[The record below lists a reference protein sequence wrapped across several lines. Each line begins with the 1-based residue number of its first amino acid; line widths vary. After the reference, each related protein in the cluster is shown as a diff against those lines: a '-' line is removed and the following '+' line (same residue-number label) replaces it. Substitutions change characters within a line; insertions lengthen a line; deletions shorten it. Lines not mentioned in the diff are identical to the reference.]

1 MPLDPSHSSP
11 KRSSLSA
18 VRYELAS
25 SEELAELL
33 LEVFQTPDYR
43 PPVLPSVALEIAALT
58 KKPNAS
64 YDEVIAVLQNDP
76 LIVASVV
83 KLAQSSLYGGR
94 LQSLHNAV
102 QRLGMN
108 TLRDI
113 VWQVAAGQRL
123 FTVHRYAP
131 LMERLRAHS
140 IFTAHAARIIAS
152 RVGLAAEHA
161 FLCGLLHDMGTAGT
175 LIALAEVGAQAP
187 PLTNL
192 LMAIDAVHAHAGA
205 VIAKLWQLAP
215 EIVSAIEHHHH
226 FQPDVPDIPVLCAVI
241 CVAEHLAEQHGFGVS
256 VPSATGSRTIKLDS
270 QNVTELELAR
280 KRLRLQGKQEDLD
293 RRMRELADQLK
304 REGS

>member
-1 MPLDPSHSSP
+1 LPPDPNHSSP
-11 KRSSLSA
+11 KRSSLAA

-33 LEVFQTPDYR
+33 LEVFQAPDYR

-64 YDEVIAVLQNDP
+64 YEEVIAVLQNDP
-76 LIVASVV
+76 LIVANVV
-83 KLAQSSLYGGR
+83 RVAQSSLYGGR

-123 FTVHRYAP
+123 FTVQRYAP

-140 IFTAHAARIIAS
+140 IFTANAARIIAS
-152 RVGLAAEHA
+152 RAGLAAEHA

-192 LMAIDAVHAHAGA
+192 LMAIDAVHAQAGTT
-205 VIAKLWQLAP
+205 IAKLWQLAP
-215 EIVSAIEHHHH
+215 EVIAAIEHHHR
-226 FQPDVPDIPVLCAVI
+226 FQPDVGEVPVLCAVL
-241 CVAEHLAEQHGFGVS
+241 CVADHLAEQHGFGVS
-256 VPSATGSRTIKLDS
+256 ALSATGSRNVKLDC
-270 QNVTELELAR
+270 QGTTELELAR

-293 RRMRELADQLK
+293 RRMRELAEQLA
-304 REGS
+304 RTC

>member
-1 MPLDPSHSSP
+1 M
-11 KRSSLSA
+11 
-18 VRYELAS
+18 RYELAS

-33 LEVFQTPDYR
+33 LDVFQAPDYR

-64 YDEVIAVLQNDP
+64 YEEVVAVLQNDP
-76 LIVASVV
+76 LIVASVL

-94 LQSLHNAV
+94 LQSLYNAV

-140 IFTAHAARIIAS
+140 IFTAYAARIIAS
-152 RVGLAAEHA
+152 RTGLAAEHA

-192 LMAIDAVHAHAGA
+192 LIAMDSVHAQAGA
-205 VIAKLWQLAP
+205 AIAKLWGLAP

-226 FQPDVPDIPVLCAVI
+226 FKPEAPEIPVLCAVI
-241 CVAEHLAEQHGFGVS
+241 CVADHLAEQYGFGVS
-256 VPSATGSRTIKLDS
+256 AQSVTGSRVVKLDA
-270 QNVTELELAR
+270 QNAPELELAR
-280 KRLRLQGKQEDLD
+280 TRLRLHGKEEDLD
-293 RRMRELADQLK
+293 RRMRELAEQIE
-304 REGS
+304 REC